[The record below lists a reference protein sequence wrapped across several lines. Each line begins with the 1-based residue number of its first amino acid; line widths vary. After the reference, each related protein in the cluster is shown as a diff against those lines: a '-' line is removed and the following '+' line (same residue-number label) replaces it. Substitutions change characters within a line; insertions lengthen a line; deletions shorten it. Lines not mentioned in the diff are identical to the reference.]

1 MADHR
6 LTTGHIFMV
15 SVVWLVLGSGVG
27 YLGALAYGINEFGSL
42 GVIFWGVTLGVIG
55 ATVHAVVIRR
65 RRTRERQRYE

>member
-6 LTTGHIFMV
+6 ATTGHIFMV
-15 SVVWLVLGSGVG
+15 SVVWLSAGAAVG

-42 GVIFWGVTLGVIG
+42 GVIFSGVTLGVIG

-65 RRTRERQRYE
+65 RRGRERAV